1 MSLQI
6 MCLQAHFQLH
16 TISNYLESYKYS
28 KERSMKQEEPLSLI
42 FHFTDKQDVKK
53 PLYFTEPKEVFI
65 AHSIQDV
72 LPQFQK
78 VQAAIEQGYYAAGY
92 VSYEAAPAFEKSF
105 KVKEG
110 AKMPLLWFG
119 IFDKPEEFPGKITG
133 SFQLN
138 DWESETDSHT
148 YHSGFQTIKAEI
160 EKGNTYQVNYT
171 MRLQSMFEGDDFAF
185 YDRLKRAQR
194 SNYSAYLNIGT
205 HRILSASPELFFRW
219 EDGQLITRPMKGTVK
234 RGITVK
240 TDQANADWLACS
252 EKNQAENL
260 MIVDLLRNDLGMIAE
275 QGSVQVPKLKEIE
288 KYPTVWQMTSTIT
301 AKTKPK
307 TTIIDIFKALFPCGS
322 ITGAPKIKTME
333 IITELEN
340 SPREVYCG
348 AIGFI
353 TPECEAVF
361 NVPIRTVVIEKET
374 GKAEYGVGGGIT
386 WDSVLLEEY
395 DEAFLKAKLLSEERP
410 TYQLLESIKLE
421 DGQYFLLD
429 EHIDRMMQSAGYFD
443 YQFSE
448 TELRNKLQKYADSH
462 YDSMQKVRVLLFE
475 NGDFEISGQII
486 KTMEAEI
493 SAIIAES
500 PISTENPFLYHKT
513 TNREV
518 YEKFQT
524 RHPEFYDV
532 LLWNEQGY
540 ITEFT
545 NGNVVVKINGDLFTP
560 PVESGLLAGTF
571 RQELLRKKEIKEKLI
586 TKADLHNAE
595 EVWFIN
601 SVRRGLK
608 VNLTF

>member
-1 MSLQI
+1 
-6 MCLQAHFQLH
+6 
-16 TISNYLESYKYS
+16 
-28 KERSMKQEEPLSLI
+28 MKQEEPLSLL

-53 PLYFTEPKEVFI
+53 PLYFTEPKEVII

-119 IFDKPEEFPGKITG
+119 IFEKPEEFPGKITG

-240 TDQANADWLACS
+240 TDQVNADWLACS

-443 YQFSE
+443 YKFSE

-475 NGDFEISGQII
+475 NGDFEVSGQII

>member
-1 MSLQI
+1 
-6 MCLQAHFQLH
+6 
-16 TISNYLESYKYS
+16 
-28 KERSMKQEEPLSLI
+28 MKQEEPLSLL

-119 IFDKPEEFPGKITG
+119 IFEKPEEFPGKITG

-448 TELRNKLQKYADSH
+448 TELRNKLQKYADLH

-475 NGDFEISGQII
+475 NGDFEVSGQII

-571 RQELLRKKEIKEKLI
+571 RHELLRKKEIKEKLI

>member
-1 MSLQI
+1 
-6 MCLQAHFQLH
+6 
-16 TISNYLESYKYS
+16 
-28 KERSMKQEEPLSLI
+28 MKQEEPLSLL

-53 PLYFTEPKEVFI
+53 RLYFTEPKEVFI

-119 IFDKPEEFPGKITG
+119 IFEKPEEFPGKITG

-475 NGDFEISGQII
+475 NGDFEVSGQII

-545 NGNVVVKINGDLFTP
+545 NGNVVVKINGELFTP

>member
-1 MSLQI
+1 
-6 MCLQAHFQLH
+6 
-16 TISNYLESYKYS
+16 
-28 KERSMKQEEPLSLI
+28 MKQEEPLSLL

-148 YHSGFQTIKAEI
+148 YQSGFQTIKAEI

-234 RGITVK
+234 RGITLK

-475 NGDFEISGQII
+475 NGDFEVSGQII

-524 RHPEFYDV
+524 RHPEFNDV

-571 RQELLRKKEIKEKLI
+571 RQKLLRKKEIKEKLI

>member
-1 MSLQI
+1 
-6 MCLQAHFQLH
+6 
-16 TISNYLESYKYS
+16 
-28 KERSMKQEEPLSLI
+28 MKQEEPLSLL

-65 AHSIQDV
+65 AHSLQDV

-119 IFDKPEEFPGKITG
+119 IFEKPEEFPGKITG

-194 SNYSAYLNIGT
+194 SNYSAFLNIGT

-219 EDGQLITRPMKGTVK
+219 VDGQLITRPMKGTVK

-322 ITGAPKIKTME
+322 ITGAPKIKTMK

-443 YQFSE
+443 YPFSE

-475 NGDFEISGQII
+475 NGDFEVSGQII

>member
-1 MSLQI
+1 
-6 MCLQAHFQLH
+6 
-16 TISNYLESYKYS
+16 
-28 KERSMKQEEPLSLI
+28 MKQEEPLSLL

-475 NGDFEISGQII
+475 NGDFEVSGQII

>member
-1 MSLQI
+1 
-6 MCLQAHFQLH
+6 
-16 TISNYLESYKYS
+16 
-28 KERSMKQEEPLSLI
+28 MKQEEPLSLL

-53 PLYFTEPKEVFI
+53 TLYFTEPKEVFI
-65 AHSIQDV
+65 AHSLQDV

-119 IFDKPEEFPGKITG
+119 IFEKPEEFPGKITG

-138 DWESETDSHT
+138 DWEPETDSHT

-475 NGDFEISGQII
+475 NGDFEVSGQII

-595 EVWFIN
+595 EIWFIN